1 MEARIHS
8 KGGRSWESQDK
19 IRGSAK
25 NGLTASEVRD
35 YVKDNLYHEF
45 LLLLVNKAITKF
57 LFGLGDIFAF
67 ERENG
72 MSKAVF

>member
-8 KGGRSWESQDK
+8 KRGRSWESQDK

-45 LLLLVNKAITKF
+45 LLSLVNNAITK
-57 LFGLGDIFAF
+57 LFGLEDIFAF